1 MSGRNAGGRIARLKA
16 RLSDRDMAVLGTLFH
31 LRLLRA
37 EHIQRLH
44 VADGSAATQA
54 RRTRSLLQRLYE
66 LKVVVRFA
74 RRIGGV
80 RAGSSGFIYGLSGLG
95 LAILETSGPFGGR
108 RRTIWETKPAFQDH
122 ILAVAELYVEL
133 VEAHRAGKAELLSFD
148 GEPACW
154 RRFTGIGGAAL
165 TLKSD
170 AYVRLGVGDFE
181 RHTFIE
187 MDMGSERAPAVRRK
201 LQAFG
206 AYWRTGIEQQMSG
219 IFPLVLWLVP
229 DEDRRI
235 KIAEVIHQMAHET
248 QQLFAVMPLRDG
260 VTWLTAPTGEGE

>member
-1 MSGRNAGGRIARLKA
+1 
-16 RLSDRDMAVLGTLFH
+16 MAVLGSLFR

-37 EHIQRLH
+37 DQVQRLH

-54 RRTRSLLQRLYE
+54 RRTRNLLQRLYE
-66 LKVVVRFA
+66 LKVIVRFA

-95 LAILETSGPFGGR
+95 LAVLESSGPFGGR

-122 ILAVAELYVEL
+122 VLAVADLYVKL
-133 VEAHRAGKAELLSFD
+133 VEASREGKAELLAFD
-148 GEPACW
+148 SEPACW
-154 RRFTGIGGAAL
+154 RQFTGIGGAVLA
-165 TLKSD
+165 LKSD

-187 MDMGSERAPAVRRK
+187 MDMGSERAPAIRRK
-201 LQAFG
+201 LQTFG
-206 AYWRTGIEQQMSG
+206 DYWRTGIEQQATG

-229 DEDRRI
+229 NESRRA
-235 KIAEVIHQMAHET
+235 KIGEVIRHVAQET
-248 QQLFAVMPLRDG
+248 HQLFAVTLQRDG
-260 VTWLTAPTGEGE
+260 AVWLTAPSGEGE